1 MGFKENLNDEKFKMF
16 SLLFLLLAP
25 LATSK
30 TRH

>member
-16 SLLFLLLAP
+16 SLLFILSTP